1 MLKKG
6 SDPFSSFSFD
16 KRYTGTMKKILTLNN
31 ISPVGLEHFPRDSYE
46 VASEI
51 QHPDAVLLRSF
62 NMHDME
68 VPASVKAIGRA
79 GAGVNNIP
87 VDRMSGAGIPVFNAP
102 GANANAVKELVI
114 AGMLMASR
122 NLCQAWDFAR
132 SLEGED
138 AAIHKAVEA
147 GKKQFVGFELPGK
160 TLGVV
165 GLGAIGVQVA
175 NGALAL
181 GMEVI
186 GFDPDITV
194 ERAWEMSSQ
203 VRQASSIEDLLA
215 KVDYITF
222 HVPLVD
228 ATRNMINADRLQR
241 IRDNLVVLN
250 FSRDG
255 VVDDAA
261 VVAAI
266 DAGKVYAYVCDFP
279 SNLLKN
285 HPRVITLPHLGASTQ
300 QAEEN
305 CAVMVAE
312 QVREYLENGNV
323 RNSVNFPET
332 FMPRSEGYRIAI
344 VNENVPNMLGQISTC
359 LAQAGLNILD
369 MLNKSRGELAYTLV
383 DVDSEMPPECL
394 QHLAGIEGVLNV
406 RAL

>member
-1 MLKKG
+1 M
-6 SDPFSSFSFD
+6 F
-16 KRYTGTMKKILTLNN
+16 KILTLNN
-31 ISPVGLEHFPRDSYE
+31 ISPVGLERLSRESYE

-51 QHPDAVLLRSF
+51 QHPDAILLRSYK
-62 NMHDME
+62 MHDME
-68 VPASVKAIGRA
+68 MPATVKAIGRA
-79 GAGVNNIP
+79 GSGVNNIP
-87 VDRMSGAGIPVFNAP
+87 VERMSQAGIPVFNAP

-114 AGMLMASR
+114 AGMLIASR
-122 NLCQAWDFAR
+122 NLCQAWDYSR
-132 SLEGED
+132 GLEGED
-138 AAIHKAVEA
+138 AVISKAVEA

-181 GMEVI
+181 GMNVI
-186 GFDPDITV
+186 GFDPGITV
-194 ERAWEMSSQ
+194 KRAWEMSSD
-203 VRQASSIEDLLA
+203 VRQAASIEELLA
-215 KVDYITF
+215 KVDYVTF

-228 ATRNMINADRLQR
+228 ATRNIINADRLKLV
-241 IRDNLVVLN
+241 RDNVVILN
-250 FSRDG
+250 FSRNGVIDDEA
-255 VVDDAA
+255 VVD
-261 VVAAI
+261 AI

-312 QVREYLENGNV
+312 QVRDYLENGTV
-323 RNSVNFPET
+323 RNSVNFPEMY
-332 FMPRSEGYRIAI
+332 MPRIGGFRLAI

-359 LAQAGLNILD
+359 MADAGLNIID
-369 MLNKSRGELAYTLV
+369 MLNKSRNELACTLV
-383 DVDSEMPPECL
+383 DVDSEVTPTCL
-394 QHLAGIEGVLNV
+394 DHIASIKGVLKV

>member
-1 MLKKG
+1 
-6 SDPFSSFSFD
+6 
-16 KRYTGTMKKILTLNN
+16 MKKVLTLNN

-51 QHPDAVLLRSF
+51 QHPDAILLRSHK
-62 NMHDME
+62 MHDME
-68 VPASVKAIGRA
+68 IPPSLKAVGRA

-87 VDRMSGAGIPVFNAP
+87 VDRMSDAGIAVFNAP

-132 SLEGED
+132 HLEGED
-138 AAIHKAVEA
+138 SEISKSVEA
-147 GKKQFVGFELPGK
+147 GKKQYVGFELPGK

-181 GMEVI
+181 GMNVI

-194 ERAWEMSSQ
+194 KRAWEMSSQ
-203 VRQASSIEDLLA
+203 VRQAASIEELLA
-215 KVDYITF
+215 GVDYVTF
-222 HVPLVD
+222 HVPLVE
-228 ATRNMINADRLQR
+228 ATRDMINTDRLKLV
-241 IRDNLVVLN
+241 RDNLVILN

-255 VVDDAA
+255 VVNDEAI
-261 VVAAI
+261 VEAI
-266 DAGKVYAYVCDFP
+266 DDGRVYAYVCDFP
-279 SNLLKN
+279 SNLLKG
-285 HPRVITLPHLGASTQ
+285 HPRVVALPHLGASTQ

-312 QVREYLENGNV
+312 QVRDYLENGNV
-323 RNSVNFPET
+323 RNSVNFPEL
-332 FMPRSEGYRIAI
+332 FMPRNGGFRVAI
-344 VNENVPNMLGQISTC
+344 VNRNVPNMLGQISTC
-359 LAQAGLNILD
+359 MADAGLNILD
-369 MLNKSRGELAYTLV
+369 MLNKSRGDLAYTLV
-383 DVDSEMPPECL
+383 DLDAALSPQYQERI
-394 QHLAGIEGVLNV
+394 AAIDGVLDV

>member
-1 MLKKG
+1 MQ
-6 SDPFSSFSFD
+6 
-16 KRYTGTMKKILTLNN
+16 KILTLNN
-31 ISPVGLEHFPRDSYE
+31 ISPVGLDHFPRDSYE

-51 QHPDAVLLRSF
+51 QHPDAILLRSF
-62 NMHDME
+62 NMHDMV
-68 VPASVKAIGRA
+68 VPVSVKAIGRA

-87 VDRMSGAGIPVFNAP
+87 VEHMSQAGIPVFNAP

-132 SLEGED
+132 ALEGED
-138 AAIHKAVEA
+138 SAIHKAVEA

-160 TLGVV
+160 TLGVI

-181 GMEVI
+181 GMNVI

-194 ERAWEMSSQ
+194 KRAWQMSSD
-203 VRQASSIEDLLA
+203 VRQAASVEELLA
-215 KVDYITF
+215 NVDYVTF

-228 ATRNMINADRLQR
+228 ATRNMINADRLKL
-241 IRDNLVVLN
+241 IKDNAVILN
-250 FSRDG
+250 FSRNG

-266 DAGKVYAYVCDFP
+266 DAGKVYCYVCDFP

-285 HPRVITLPHLGASTQ
+285 HPRVVTLPHLGASTQ
-300 QAEEN
+300 QAEDN
-305 CAVMVAE
+305 CAIMVAE
-312 QVREYLENGNV
+312 EVRDYLENGNV
-323 RNSVNFPET
+323 RNSVNFPEMH
-332 FMPRSEGYRIAI
+332 MPRNGANRIAV

-359 LAQAGLNILD
+359 IAEAGLNILD
-369 MLNKSRGELAYTLV
+369 MLNKSRNELAYTLV
-383 DVDSEMPPECL
+383 DVDSDVQPACL
-394 QHLAGIEGVLNV
+394 EQLADIKGVLNV